1 MTEFNSNSLSNREIA
16 QARSRAYHLLSQLW
30 LNGLTPA
37 LYEHVR
43 SIPALAAALQE
54 STLQESTLQES
65 ALAPAL
71 SRTPSSAPF
80 DADSAAAMHQHLFG
94 FSLFPIQSLF
104 LARDGLVGGDESNR
118 VHESY
123 LSFGFMPPSDHAP
136 DHLGVELA
144 ALALLTGAEADAW
157 RDGLDATAAHMAGV
171 QQTLLQQ
178 HLARWIAPITIAVE
192 QSGSAFYA
200 QVATLT
206 YAVVSDHLTPGIA
219 FPFQRPAE
227 TLQLDDPGTGLRE
240 IARWLLTPCDSGMVL
255 TRDNLRALARTLD
268 LPTGFGERQ
277 LMLVNL
283 LRAAA
288 GYDLLPALVDELR
301 RLATAWQQA
310 YAARLHAAPELIT
323 PWSTQVAAAVRVL
336 SELHALA
343 TQELQELIA
352 RDDETA

>member
-1 MTEFNSNSLSNREIA
+1 MTESKSLSNREIA

-43 SIPALAAALQE
+43 SIPALAAAV
-54 STLQESTLQES
+54 QES
-65 ALAPAL
+65 AVQPAL
-71 SRTPSSAPF
+71 SRTPSWAPF

-157 RDGLDATAAHMAGV
+157 RDGLDTVAPHMAGV
-171 QQTLLQQ
+171 QQTFLQQ
-178 HLARWIAPITIAVE
+178 HLARWVAPITIAVE

-255 TRDNLRALARTLD
+255 TRDDLRALARTLE

-288 GYDLLPALVDELR
+288 GYDLLPALVDALR
-301 RLATAWQQA
+301 VLATTWQSA
-310 YAARLHAAPELIT
+310 YAVRTRTAPELIT
-323 PWSTQVAAAVRVL
+323 PWSTQAATAVRVL

-343 TQELQELIA
+343 TKELQELIA
-352 RDDETA
+352 RDETA